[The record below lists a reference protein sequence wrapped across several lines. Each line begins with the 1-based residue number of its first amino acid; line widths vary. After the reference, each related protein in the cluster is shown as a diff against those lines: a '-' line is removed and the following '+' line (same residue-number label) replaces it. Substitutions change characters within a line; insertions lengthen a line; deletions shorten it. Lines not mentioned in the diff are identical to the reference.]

1 MHTHLNLQGG
11 ESAGLARLRHYL
23 WDTDAVAEYF
33 NTRNGMLG
41 AEYSTK
47 FAPWLAAGC
56 LSPRSIYHELQRYEA
71 TRTANKSTYWVVF
84 ELIWRDYFRCG
95 PVGRFQDEYAF
106 YLCIKTK
113 AYFVEAVKIS
123 AAHCCNVP
131 LHCHTGFMLFS
142 KAMQSSSLVALPAC
156 GCPGTLMKSCGGA
169 GPLAGLACR
178 WWTPTCASWL
188 QQVGG

>member
-84 ELIWRDYFRCG
+84 ELLCRDFYRFYALQQGNAIFFPGG
-95 PVGRFQDEYAF
+95 P
-106 YLCIKTK
+106 
-113 AYFVEAVKIS
+113 
-123 AAHCCNVP
+123 
-131 LHCHTGFMLFS
+131 
-142 KAMQSSSLVALPAC
+142 
-156 GCPGTLMKSCGGA
+156 
-169 GPLAGLACR
+169 AGLRLPWNADE
-178 WWTPTCASWL
+178 
-188 QQVGG
+188 

>member
-1 MHTHLNLQGG
+1 MQTNAELASQPAPSFCLPFHCAFSVGLVRTGLKITPPFHEVALSHTRARALDRGAACFRLLPCTPGVQPLGRLPCSAGLKAGNTPSKRPTAHLLPQGG

-84 ELIWRDYFRCG
+84 ELIWRDFFRCVC
-95 PVGRFQDEYAF
+95 PV
-106 YLCIKTK
+106 T
-113 AYFVEAVKIS
+113 
-123 AAHCCNVP
+123 
-131 LHCHTGFMLFS
+131 
-142 KAMQSSSLVALPAC
+142 
-156 GCPGTLMKSCGGA
+156 
-169 GPLAGLACR
+169 
-178 WWTPTCASWL
+178 AS
-188 QQVGG
+188 